1 MKKQAERL
9 RLIRV
14 SKGMSQENVAK
25 SLDITVGAYSKI
37 ERGVTKLSLNRL
49 GDLAK
54 IFDIDLNDFI
64 RYLNGESESLDRK
77 LNIPGGTTTNT
88 YGTNP
93 SSDAEVAL
101 LRKIINLYDESKEL
115 NTRAVVRN
123 MLENNNVNVGSFIEV
138 LRECSTNLSSKKLD
152 ANQITNYNK
161 GLEKVIELL
170 G

>member
-1 MKKQAERL
+1 
-9 RLIRV
+9 
-14 SKGMSQENVAK
+14 
-25 SLDITVGAYSKI
+25 
-37 ERGVTKLSLNRL
+37 
-49 GDLAK
+49 
-54 IFDIDLNDFI
+54 
-64 RYLNGESESLDRK
+64 
-77 LNIPGGTTTNT
+77 
-88 YGTNP
+88 
-93 SSDAEVAL
+93 VAL

>member
-25 SLDITVGAYSKI
+25 SLSITVGAYSKI

-64 RYLNGESESLDRK
+64 RYINGESETLDRK
-77 LNIPGGTTTNT
+77 LNIPGGAPASA
-88 YGTNP
+88 YSGSGTME
-93 SSDAEVAL
+93 AEVTL

-115 NTRAVVRN
+115 NTKAVVRN
-123 MLENNNVNVGSFIEV
+123 MFENGNVNINSFIEV
-138 LRECSTNLSSKKLD
+138 MRDCSTNLSSRKLD
-152 ANQITNYNK
+152 ATQNTNFNK
-161 GLEKVIELL
+161 GLEKIVELL
-170 G
+170 S